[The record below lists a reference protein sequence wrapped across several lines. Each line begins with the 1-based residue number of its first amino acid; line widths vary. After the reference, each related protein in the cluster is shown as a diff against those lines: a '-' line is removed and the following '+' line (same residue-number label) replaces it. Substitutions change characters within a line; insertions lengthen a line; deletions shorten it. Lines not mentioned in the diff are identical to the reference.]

1 MRSSR
6 RECSHQTPLLVLEKI
21 ALAFIFFPQL
31 PHLSTGVRFRY
42 SVVNRQA
49 EDSGQSSKLPVYRSR
64 RSLPFVP
71 RHGLSPLLL
80 ELLNQQRRYLIEGPS
95 SKEIAN
101 DFCVKLVIATRSLVR
116 S

>member
-6 RECSHQTPLLVLEKI
+6 GERGHQTPLLVLSKV
-21 ALAFIFFPQL
+21 ALAFVVFPQL

-49 EDSGQSSKLPVYRSR
+49 EDSGQSSKLQVYRGR

-95 SKEIAN
+95 GKEVAN
-101 DFCVKLVIATRSLVR
+101 DFCVEFVIATRSLVC